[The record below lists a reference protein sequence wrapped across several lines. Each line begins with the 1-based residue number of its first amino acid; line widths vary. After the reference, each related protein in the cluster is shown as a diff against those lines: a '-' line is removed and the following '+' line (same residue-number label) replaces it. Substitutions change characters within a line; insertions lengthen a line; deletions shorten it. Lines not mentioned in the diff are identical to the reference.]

1 MRITI
6 DTDDDIIIV
15 PNNYFEKLAALN
27 KNITGAGG
35 TAFTPVSYIKKSFD
49 IAIADTDNRLKR
61 AADVVAKRKTK

>member
-15 PNNYFEKLAALN
+15 PNNYFEKLAGIN
-27 KNITGAGG
+27 KTIKGSGG
-35 TAFTPVSYIKKSFD
+35 TEYTPTSYIKKSFD

-61 AADVVAKRKTK
+61 AGDVVAKRKTK